1 MPQNEVI
8 PTLIAPRWHTAV
20 TILLLLVLSGL
31 GARSHNISFVGR
43 SHGHIPGYL
52 GAVAM
57 EWLLVGFV
65 WFGLRLRG
73 VRLLDL
79 LGERKISVLAALR
92 TFGIALGF
100 LFISDIL
107 LAVLARIL
115 RASSNRHVRSML
127 PHGGT
132 EIAVYLLLALT
143 AGFCEEVV
151 CRGYLQKQFAALTGS
166 GTVAIVLQG
175 IVFGAAHGYQ
185 GLKYMVIIAA
195 FGCLFGVLAYW
206 RRSLLPGMV
215 AHFLQDGLVGLLAGL
230 ATK

>member
-1 MPQNEVI
+1 MPQSEVI
-8 PTLIAPRWHTAV
+8 PTLVAPRWHTAV
-20 TILLLLVLSGL
+20 TILLLFGLSAL

-52 GAVAM
+52 GAVGM
-57 EWLLVGFV
+57 EWFLVGFV

-73 VRLLDL
+73 FRLLDM
-79 LGERKISVLAALR
+79 LGDRKTSVLAALR
-92 TFGIALGF
+92 TLGIGLAF
-100 LFISDIL
+100 LFVSNIV

-115 RASSNRHVRSML
+115 RASPNRHVRSIL
-127 PHGGT
+127 PHGGP

-166 GTVAIVLQG
+166 ATLAIVLQG
-175 IVFGAAHGYQ
+175 VVFGAAHGYQ
-185 GLKYMVIIAA
+185 GFKYMILLAV

-230 ATK
+230 ATN